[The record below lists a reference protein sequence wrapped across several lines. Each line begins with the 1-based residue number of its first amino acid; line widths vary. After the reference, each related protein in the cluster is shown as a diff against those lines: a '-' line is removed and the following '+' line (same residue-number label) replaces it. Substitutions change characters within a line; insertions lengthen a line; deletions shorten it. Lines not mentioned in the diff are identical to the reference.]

1 MARLPRGK
9 TKHAASH
16 SAAMKAKWQDP
27 DYRAKMAERDSKR
40 ETLRKADPERFTRT
54 GIPNGMRKDEAQRL
68 WAIAEAQADKSI
80 QTLKAVGLLPETAA
94 SASQS
99 ANASTLES
107 GNHSAIP
114 VPDTDDRMAEAA
126 LREAFKLAL
135 GPTGTRAKVAALA
148 IIMKYTRLP
157 PMAVLQLATG
167 TAEGV
172 LDELAN
178 RGP

>member
-1 MARLPRGK
+1 MLPLTSSPQRALTAGETRLIEP
-9 TKHAASH
+9 S
-16 SAAMKAKWQDP
+16 
-27 DYRAKMAERDSKR
+27 
-40 ETLRKADPERFTRT
+40 
-54 GIPNGMRKDEAQRL
+54 NRL
-68 WAIAEAQADKSI
+68 G
-80 QTLKAVGLLPETAA
+80 VVRETAA